1 MALSSGVQT
10 AESKGNLSDGHLIII
25 CFYRSRRQHAVCAV
39 RHQLVCSVIKK
50 GTDNIVYVTS
60 KEAVNMGCHPPGNQ
74 WKSPVT
80 IQDSDT
86 RKVSPFTGA
95 YHWTLP

>member
-1 MALSSGVQT
+1 M
-10 AESKGNLSDGHLIII
+10 
-25 CFYRSRRQHAVCAV
+25 CAV

-60 KEAVNMGCHPPGNQ
+60 KEAVNKGCHPPGNQ

-86 RKVSPFTGA
+86 RKVLPFRGA
-95 YHWTLP
+95 YHREYRKGKKRAETRESLPSAVKAPLRSVVRA

>member
-1 MALSSGVQT
+1 M
-10 AESKGNLSDGHLIII
+10 
-25 CFYRSRRQHAVCAV
+25 
-39 RHQLVCSVIKK
+39 CSVIKK

-60 KEAVNMGCHPPGNQ
+60 KEAVNKGCHPPGNQ

-86 RKVSPFTGA
+86 RKVLPFRGA
-95 YHWTLP
+95 YHKGCPKGTETAIQEEIKESAVSVPLKGI

>member
-1 MALSSGVQT
+1 M
-10 AESKGNLSDGHLIII
+10 
-25 CFYRSRRQHAVCAV
+25 
-39 RHQLVCSVIKK
+39 CSVIKK

-60 KEAVNMGCHPPGNQ
+60 KEAVNKGCHPPGNQ

-86 RKVSPFTGA
+86 RKVLPFRGA
-95 YHWTLP
+95 YHNEYLKGTETALFNQSFLADVFSPLVNTLRA

>member
-1 MALSSGVQT
+1 M
-10 AESKGNLSDGHLIII
+10 
-25 CFYRSRRQHAVCAV
+25 
-39 RHQLVCSVIKK
+39 CSVIKK

-60 KEAVNMGCHPPGNQ
+60 KEAVNKGCHPPGNQ

-86 RKVSPFTGA
+86 RKVLPFRGA
-95 YHWTLP
+95 YQGHISKGMKRAETLENQPAAAEVPLRSTVRA